1 MSHLNDV
8 QETKVFLA
16 LAAWRSYERLQR
28 EADFWENLVEQRTA
42 NLSDEER
49 KEFLMKRTGRGLAA
63 AKSGF
68 GYLFQQPLA
77 PR

>member
-1 MSHLNDV
+1 MLYRNDV

-28 EADFWENLVEQRTA
+28 EADFWENLLEQRTS
-42 NLSDEER
+42 NLSEREREE
-49 KEFLMKRTGRGLAA
+49 FFIKRAGRGPAA

-68 GYLFQQPLA
+68 SFLFQRPLA

>member
-1 MSHLNDV
+1 MSYLNDV

-28 EADFWENLVEQRTA
+28 EADFWENLVEQRPA
-42 NLSDEER
+42 QLSEEER
-49 KEFLMKRTGRGLAA
+49 KEFFMKRTGRGPAA
-63 AKSGF
+63 EKSGF
-68 GYLFQQPLA
+68 GFLFQRPVA